1 MITVESVI
9 DHIPDGTISL
19 GSCRS
24 SQSILIDNLS
34 VMFCV
39 QTLRPQ
45 VITANRKESTMF
57 QRKLAVVW
65 IVPLALWCAVASAQE
80 LPQNCLVKAPEP
92 PVFAVPSGDVYGTY
106 VPYTEP
112 PSVAQTKD
120 AASCST
126 PTAQPAPIS
135 SSKQASPSQ
144 TIPDKVQDK
153 VQSKVADPAPLSC
166 NTELWVAD
174 KVYGPYVPY
183 KGPPLACVIPTET
196 AHNASPLEPSIELP
210 ADLIKPTTPQ
220 PTTNDSTIDPGSAR
234 EYVRS
239 VPIPSPVTGPLVD
252 MKPFRTYAIGFKA
265 DTLGLGV
272 EIATPLA
279 GSFNLRSSFNFFAF
293 NDPFSIDGINYDA
306 KLRLQSSETVLDWFV
321 GKGLHI
327 SPGLLYV
334 KNSMSAPAFVGP
346 GQSFLLGTQTFIN
359 SVDDPVSGTSSVVF
373 PHSFAPMLL
382 IGYGNILPRS
392 NHRLSFP
399 IEIGAAYTGVPQIAV
414 NLNGTACTTNGCF
427 RFSGNSSSQS
437 YVKQEVD
444 VLNEGLKRYPYF
456 PIVSMGVAYH
466 F

>member
-1 MITVESVI
+1 
-9 DHIPDGTISL
+9 
-19 GSCRS
+19 
-24 SQSILIDNLS
+24 
-34 VMFCV
+34 
-39 QTLRPQ
+39 
-45 VITANRKESTMF
+45 
-57 QRKLAVVW
+57 
-65 IVPLALWCAVASAQE
+65 
-80 LPQNCLVKAPEP
+80 
-92 PVFAVPSGDVYGTY
+92 
-106 VPYTEP
+106 
-112 PSVAQTKD
+112 
-120 AASCST
+120 
-126 PTAQPAPIS
+126 
-135 SSKQASPSQ
+135 
-144 TIPDKVQDK
+144 
-153 VQSKVADPAPLSC
+153 
-166 NTELWVAD
+166 
-174 KVYGPYVPY
+174 
-183 KGPPLACVIPTET
+183 
-196 AHNASPLEPSIELP
+196 
-210 ADLIKPTTPQ
+210 
-220 PTTNDSTIDPGSAR
+220 
-234 EYVRS
+234 
-239 VPIPSPVTGPLVD
+239 

-414 NLNGTACTTNGCF
+414 NLNGTACTTNGCL